1 MDFAKKLNN
10 LSASHSTSPFC
21 LNIVNIALK
30 ASLREMSKDFSL
42 RRIYI

>member
-10 LSASHSTSPFC
+10 LSASHSSSPFC

-30 ASLREMSKDFSL
+30 ASLREKSKDFSL
-42 RRIYI
+42 RRICI